1 MVTKQVGDIINLI
14 DILKLDGLMNAANG
28 KGPMGFGIAGAI
40 KHAGGTEIQSDAFEV
55 CFKLDPQPGQA
66 YSTISGTLKDKGIK
80 RIIHAVTMKSP
91 AGYTS
96 LDIIEAAFKS
106 ALILAKQEGITKLGC
121 TALGTGVG
129 RLSPIDVG
137 IIMSRVAKSG
147 IVDIDVAF
155 VDRDQRFI
163 DAL

>member
-1 MVTKQVGDIINLI
+1 MFTKQVGDIISLI

-40 KHAGGTEIQSDAFEV
+40 KRAGGDEIQSDAFEV
-55 CFKLDPQPGQA
+55 CFESDPQPGQA
-66 YSTISGTLKDKGIK
+66 YSTISGRLKDKGIK

-91 AGYTS
+91 AGHTS
-96 LDIIEAAFKS
+96 LDIIGAAFKS
-106 ALILAKQEGITKLGC
+106 ALALAKKEGITKLGC

-129 RLSPIDVG
+129 GLNPIDVAN
-137 IIMSRVAKSG
+137 IMSSIAKSG
-147 IVDIDVAF
+147 IVDVAF
-155 VDRDQRFI
+155 VDHDQRFI